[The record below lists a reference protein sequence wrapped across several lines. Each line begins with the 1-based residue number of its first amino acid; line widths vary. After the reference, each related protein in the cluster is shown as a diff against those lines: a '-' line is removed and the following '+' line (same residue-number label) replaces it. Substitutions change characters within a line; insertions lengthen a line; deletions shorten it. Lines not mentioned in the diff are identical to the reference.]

1 MAGTTPCRAP
11 NQNALTINSDGSY
24 SPVVDLQARVDAAP
38 YKVRV
43 IFKAS
48 EPFVYSSYREEHAL
62 RHERHALNRLGKPDV
77 LGAAHEIVGVERARW
92 AGVDMGEG
100 E

>member
-1 MAGTTPCRAP
+1 MHTHTDRRTAP
-11 NQNALTINSDGSY
+11 TSAITINSDGSY
-24 SPVVDLQARVDAAP
+24 SPVIDLQARVDAAP
-38 YKVRV
+38 FKVRV
-43 IFKAS
+43 LFKAS

-92 AGVDMGEG
+92 AGVDQAEG
-100 E
+100 

>member
-1 MAGTTPCRAP
+1 MTTNSTAARA
-11 NQNALTINSDGSY
+11 ASSTITINPNGSV
-24 SPVVDLQARVDAAP
+24 SPVIDLQARVDAAP

-43 IFKAS
+43 LFKAS

-62 RHERHALNRLGKPDV
+62 AHERHAMRRLGKVDP

-92 AGVDMGEG
+92 AGVDQAEG
-100 E
+100 